1 MRIPRY
7 LLSYLLI
14 LLLPFTSIMASA
26 PTETDTMPDPRIQEA
41 IALMNGF
48 AENTG
53 LTSGQPRRRYLW
65 TDAFA
70 VCNYLGLA
78 HATGDEHYTGL
89 ALQLV
94 DQVHHT
100 LGRHRDDDR
109 RRGWISGL
117 DKAEGE
123 RHPTRGGLRIGKA
136 LPERGPD
143 EPLDERLE
151 WDRDGQYFHY
161 LTKWMHALDQ
171 VSRTTQQSRF
181 NTWARELARS
191 AFDAFT
197 YRPAPNRDPRRM
209 NWKMSID
216 LTRVLVPSMGQHDP
230 LDGYITALQLCS
242 TAKMVEITTCRS
254 GPLAAI
260 APQPPAQPQPPTEP
274 NLNDATNAYAT
285 MIKRSE
291 WATADSLGLGG
302 LLVDAWR
309 VQQLIQQG
317 AQPEEPLLDRLLEG
331 GLIGLQHFARGDE
344 LHQPARYRL
353 AFREL
358 GLAIGLHALERLQRS
373 VEQERYL
380 SPASARR
387 RARVQEL
394 MQYLPLR
401 DEIES
406 FWRDP
411 ANQRSDTWSEH
422 RDINAVMLATSLA
435 PDGFLMLLPPQ
446 NMAHGD

>member
-1 MRIPRY
+1 
-7 LLSYLLI
+7 
-14 LLLPFTSIMASA
+14 
-26 PTETDTMPDPRIQEA
+26 MPDPRIQEA

-48 AENTG
+48 AERTG
-53 LTSGQPRRRYLW
+53 LTSGQTPRRYLW

-78 HATGDEHYTGL
+78 RTTGEEGYTGL

-100 LGRHRDDDR
+100 LGRHRDDDQ

-117 DKAEGE
+117 DEADGE

-143 EPLDERLE
+143 APMDERLE

-171 VSRTTQQSRF
+171 VTRTTQQPRY
-181 NTWARELARS
+181 NTWARELAQS

-197 YRPAPNRDPRRM
+197 NRSTLDRGPRRM
-209 NWKMSID
+209 DWKMSID

-230 LDGYITALQLCS
+230 LDGYITALQLRT
-242 TAKMVEITTCRS
+242 TATAQAR
-254 GPLAAI
+254 
-260 APQPPAQPQPPTEP
+260 PPAGPDLT
-274 NLNDATNAYAT
+274 DTTGDYAA
-285 MIKRSE
+285 MIRRGE
-291 WATADSLGLGG
+291 WATPDPLGLGG
-302 LLVDAWR
+302 LLIDAWR

-317 AQPEEPLLDRLLEG
+317 TQPDAPLLDRLLEG
-331 GLIGLQHFARGDE
+331 AVIGLQHYARGDE
-344 LHQPARYRL
+344 LRLPASYRL

-358 GLAIGLHALERLQRS
+358 GLAIGLHALERLQRA
-373 VEQERYL
+373 VGPGT
-380 SPASARR
+380 PASPRL
-387 RARVQEL
+387 RAQLQEL

-401 DEIES
+401 DAIET

-411 ANQRSDTWSEH
+411 ANQRTDTWAEH
-422 RDINAVMLATSLA
+422 RDINEVMLATSLA
-435 PDGFLMLLPPQ
+435 PDGFLMLLPP
-446 NMAHGD
+446 NNENPGD